1 MQCKQK
7 KFREVLA
14 AAVVAGAAMLA
25 SPALAQDYPQRP
37 IRMIVGFPP
46 GGMNDIMGRIVAA
59 KLGERLRQQ
68 VVVDNRAG
76 ASGMIGA
83 DLVAKSQPDGYT
95 LLTTGSSIST
105 INSLY
110 PKAPFNAAKDL
121 EPIAWIATLPY
132 IFVVPSSLPVMS
144 MSDFIAYAKAHPGKL
159 NYAGSAPGTV
169 QHLSGELL
177 KRIMGIDMVYVPYK
191 GTGAVIP
198 DLLSGRL
205 QAAIE
210 TVLIMV
216 PHIKS
221 GVLRGLGVTSAK
233 RSAVIPELPTIA
245 EVGVP
250 DFQAIGCIA
259 VFAAAKTPP
268 QIVRKLNA
276 EIAAFMNEPELRDR
290 LLGQGAEPVSG
301 PPDILRNQLARDM
314 EVWGKVIREA
324 GLKAE

>member
-1 MQCKQK
+1 MQTK
-7 KFREVLA
+7 KIREVLA
-14 AAVVAGAAMLA
+14 VAVVAGAAVMAPL
-25 SPALAQDYPQRP
+25 ALAQDYPQRP
-37 IRMIVGFPP
+37 IRMVVGYPP
-46 GGMNDIMGRIVAA
+46 GGMNDILGRIVAA
-59 KLGERLRQQ
+59 KLRERLHQQ

-121 EPIAWIATLPY
+121 EPIAWIASIPY

-144 MSDFIAYAKAHPGKL
+144 MSDFIAYAKARPGKL

-191 GTGAVIP
+191 GTGAVMP

-205 QAAIE
+205 QVAIE

-221 GVLRGLGVTSAK
+221 GALRGLGVTSAK

-245 EVGVP
+245 EAGVP
-250 DFQAIGCIA
+250 DFQAIGCMA

-276 EIAAFMNEPELRDR
+276 EIAAFMKEPELRDR
-290 LLGQGAEPVSG
+290 LLALGVEPVSG
-301 PPDILRNQLARDM
+301 PPDILRNRLARDM
-314 EVWGKVIREA
+314 EVWGKVIREV
-324 GLKAE
+324 GLKAD